1 MADHEVAPLP
11 PVDELAGRYRLVELL
26 GRGGMGEVWSAADS
40 VLRRTVAVK
49 LLPLLAGADLER
61 RFQREAAILAGLRHP
76 GITVVH
82 DAGRHSGF
90 RFIVMELLEGADLGN
105 LLAEHPGGVPLQRA
119 LDLAAQTAEAVG
131 AAHSNGVVHRDLK
144 PANVFVQAGDRV
156 KVCDFG
162 IARSTGATSAL
173 TATGMIIGTPPYM
186 SPEQCR
192 GDEVDTRSDL
202 YALGCALFEM
212 LTGATPFRADQSV
225 YALLHQHVS
234 DPPPHLSQLRPD
246 VPAALDT
253 LVSALLAKEPDAR
266 PVSAA
271 LVAEQLAA
279 LRGGGG
285 RPPSVTVPVAPC
297 APALRI
303 SRLIKDPET
312 RTGTLMAVLGAVAA
326 TDPDGAEALVAEM
339 AAPYRAFALAS
350 LAGELDDPPR
360 IRRLLDR
367 ADALTA
373 APPVDEFDLHAETLL
388 LLGRLWLELDPARA
402 VHALERAS
410 ECIPLIDNA
419 CAYARAKDVAEA
431 AGLLAAADRAAA
443 ERLMGRTERVVAA
456 LDIEA
461 EVPRL
466 LARELAR
473 IALAGRAADPAAT
486 ERLLRRAQQAAEQD
500 EDSQAALAFLAA
512 ELAPAD
518 MPRAR
523 LILDKIISDHDRI
536 TTWAK
541 IIEAIGEHR
550 PDLLD
555 QTLDASGL
563 DRPVQADPPAPDPEP
578 GPPERPARG
587 IRRLFDQLVSATAS
601 EEPASPP
608 TATEED
614 GPFSLM
620 YVAKAAAPFS
630 ADRAER
636 IASRIVDT
644 HYRTEAFRR
653 MANEVAAD
661 RPHQAER
668 WLRRAYR
675 SALETAANRP
685 AFLAS
690 VVPGLMGEIAGSAAV
705 VAPDIAKDAAEYIA
719 GLGAR
724 ALKEESAYTL
734 ASMAKGI
741 AVVDPRG
748 AIRLGDLVEER
759 PDASADDVRQL
770 LAEAQ
775 IGAAATLA
783 RTDLDRAGATIR
795 RAARVLASM
804 TSTERMP
811 WVDWDPLARLASKR
825 RDAAVQLS
833 EWALEH
839 VQGETRDHVLMALA
853 SAFASVDLPR
863 TEQLAGAVVDSSIRD
878 EALFTLVVTLVQET
892 EKPASSEVQP

>member
-1 MADHEVAPLP
+1 MAEHEVAPLP
-11 PVDELAGRYRLVELL
+11 PVEELAGRYRLAELL

-49 LLPLLAGADLER
+49 LLPLFAGADLER

-90 RFIVMELLEGADLGN
+90 LFIVMELLEGADLGN

-119 LDLAAQTAEAVG
+119 LDLATQTAEAVG

-234 DPPPHLSQLRPD
+234 DPPPRLAQLRPD
-246 VPAALDT
+246 IPAALDT

-279 LRGGGG
+279 LRGG

-303 SRLIKDPET
+303 SRLINDPET
-312 RTGTLMAVLGAVAA
+312 RTGTLMALLGTVAT

-339 AAPYRAFALAS
+339 AAPYRAFALAT
-350 LAGELDDPPR
+350 LAGALDDPSR
-360 IRRLLDR
+360 VRRLLDR
-367 ADALTA
+367 AEALTA
-373 APPVDEFDLHAETLL
+373 TPPDDEFDPHAETLL
-388 LLGRLWLELDPARA
+388 LLGRLWLDLDPARA

-410 ECIPLIDNA
+410 EGIPLIGNQ
-419 CAYARAKDVAEA
+419 CAYARAKELAEA
-431 AGLLAAADRAAA
+431 TGLLAAADRAAA
-443 ERLMGRTERVVAA
+443 ERLMGRAERLVAA
-456 LDIEA
+456 LEVEA
-461 EVPRL
+461 PML
-466 LARELAR
+466 LAQTLAG
-473 IALAGRAADPAAT
+473 IALAGRALDPAAT
-486 ERLLRRAQQAAEQD
+486 ERLLGKAQRTAEQD
-500 EDSQAALAFLAA
+500 EDSQTALSFLAA

-523 LILDKIISDHDRI
+523 LILDKISSDDDRI
-536 TTWAK
+536 MTWAR

-550 PDLLD
+550 PALLD
-555 QTLDASGL
+555 QALDASGL
-563 DRPVQADPPAPDPEP
+563 DRPVPADSPAPDPEP

-587 IRRLFDQLVSATAS
+587 VRRLFDHLVSATAS
-601 EEPASPP
+601 QPTSAP

-614 GPFSLM
+614 GPVSLM
-620 YVAKAAAPFS
+620 YVAEAAAPFS

-644 HYRTEAFRR
+644 HYRTEAFLR
-653 MANEVAAD
+653 MANKVAKD

-675 SALETAANRP
+675 SALETAAVRP

-705 VAPDIAKDAAEYIA
+705 VAPDIAKDAAGYIA
-719 GLGAR
+719 ELDAR

-741 AVVDPRG
+741 AVVAPGG

-759 PDASADDVRQL
+759 PDASADDVRLL

-795 RAARVLASM
+795 RAARALASM

-839 VQGETRDHVLMALA
+839 VQGETRDHVLKDLA
-853 SAFASVDLPR
+853 SAFASVDLPLA
-863 TEQLAGAVVDSSIRD
+863 EQFAGDIVDSSIRD
-878 EALFTLVVTLVQET
+878 EALFTLVVTLAEEP